1 LRWART
7 IRSLDPIGYAGSIV
21 THAFPLALIAA
32 LTGVATASIGPLTAL
47 GLCAASLGCRLALLR
62 QVERAFN
69 LPPHSSW
76 LVPLRDVLSFAIFVL
91 SFFGQSAKWKGRR
104 YRFVAG
110 GTLVPAG
117 SSSRS

>member
-1 LRWART
+1 VL
-7 IRSLDPIGYAGSIV
+7 
-21 THAFPLALIAA
+21 AFA
-32 LTGVATASIGPLTAL
+32 V
-47 GLCAASLGCRLALLR
+47 
-62 QVERAFN
+62 
-69 LPPHSSW
+69 
-76 LVPLRDVLSFAIFVL
+76 FVS